1 MITPDGKEG
10 RAHLFKE
17 TRRGPC
23 LAKAMIWPQ
32 NYDPFGNAWLST
44 TAASLPAA
52 VLLLGMT
59 LGRLRIHVAALV
71 GLAVALTVAM
81 LAYRMPARM
90 AFGSAGYGAAFGLFP
105 IGWIIINVMF
115 LYELTVRR
123 GLMEVLRDSLAR
135 IAPDAR
141 VQLVLIAFSF
151 GAFLEGMAGFGAPV
165 AITGAILLQLGFS
178 PLHAS
183 GLALIANTAPVAFGS
198 LGIPIT
204 TLEQVAGLDA
214 KLVSMMVGRQLP
226 WFSVVMPL
234 WILVAF
240 CGWRRTREV
249 LPVAVV
255 AGVAFAVPQYVVSN
269 FHGPWLVDLVAGA
282 ASIVA
287 VVVWLRVWGPQ
298 RCLVLRQGVL
308 VEAADAEVR
317 PDTSALVQKRGV
329 WLAWLPWAIL
339 TGFILTW
346 GTPAVKG
353 ALDALFSTGFTIGW
367 LDGQVQRMP
376 PVAAVGAVAE
386 SAKWRLNLLS
396 ATGTGILA
404 AAMVAGLAMGFRPV
418 KLVGVYLQTAWKVRL
433 SLLTIGAMLALGNVT
448 KFSGADATIGL
459 ALAGTGTFYPFF
471 GTLLGWL
478 GVALTGSDTASNVL
492 FGSLQRITAEQT
504 GISPVL
510 MGAANSSGG
519 VMGKMVDAQSIVV
532 ASTATQCF
540 GREADILRFVL
551 MHSLVLAS
559 LIGLLVTLQAYVW
572 PFRLMVPRG

>member
-1 MITPDGKEG
+1 MV
-10 RAHLFKE
+10 
-17 TRRGPC
+17 
-23 LAKAMIWPQ
+23 WPQ
-32 NYDPFGNAWLST
+32 NYEPLGSGALST
-44 TAASLPAA
+44 LVAALPAA
-52 VLLLGMT
+52 ALLLGMT
-59 LGRLRIHVAALV
+59 VGRLRIHTAALT
-71 GLAVALTVAM
+71 GLAIALVVAVFG
-81 LAYRMPARM
+81 YRMPVRL
-90 AFGSAGYGAAFGLFP
+90 AFGAAGYGAAFGLFP
-105 IGWIIINVMF
+105 VGWIILNILF

-123 GLMEVLRDSLAR
+123 GLMDVLRKSLAW

-214 KLVSMMVGRQLP
+214 RLVSMMVGRQLP
-226 WFSVVMPL
+226 FFSLFMPV
-234 WILVAF
+234 WILMAF
-240 CGWRRTREV
+240 CGWQRTREV
-249 LPVAVV
+249 LPLALA
-255 AGVAFAVPQYVVSN
+255 AGAAFAVPQFLVSN
-269 FHGPWLVDLVAGA
+269 FHGPWLVDLAAGA
-282 ASIVA
+282 ASILA
-287 VVVWLRVWGPQ
+287 VVLWLRVWRPK
-298 RCLVLRQGVL
+298 RCLVLRNGLL
-308 VEAADAEVR
+308 VEASEDAVAPVGER
-317 PDTSALVQKRGV
+317 QAEGSV
-329 WLAWLPWAIL
+329 WLAWLPWLIL
-339 TGFILTW
+339 TGFILAW
-346 GTPAVKG
+346 GTPAMRG
-353 ALDALFSTGFTIGW
+353 ALDGLFSSSLKVGW
-367 LDGQVQRMP
+367 LDGLVQRMP
-376 PVAAVGAVAE
+376 PVAAAGAAAE
-386 SAKWRLNLLS
+386 GATWKLNLLS

-404 AAMVAGLAMGFRPV
+404 AALSAGTVMGFSLSR
-418 KLVGVYLQTAWKVRL
+418 LAQVYLQTLWKVRL

-459 ALAGTGTFYPFF
+459 ALAGTGAFYPFF

-551 MHSLVLAS
+551 VHSLVLAS

-572 PFRLMVPRG
+572 PFRLMVPQG

>member
-1 MITPDGKEG
+1 
-10 RAHLFKE
+10 
-17 TRRGPC
+17 
-23 LAKAMIWPQ
+23 
-32 NYDPFGNAWLST
+32 
-44 TAASLPAA
+44 
-52 VLLLGMT
+52 
-59 LGRLRIHVAALV
+59 
-71 GLAVALTVAM
+71 
-81 LAYRMPARM
+81 
-90 AFGSAGYGAAFGLFP
+90 
-105 IGWIIINVMF
+105 
-115 LYELTVRR
+115 
-123 GLMEVLRDSLAR
+123 
-135 IAPDAR
+135 
-141 VQLVLIAFSF
+141 LIAFSF

-214 KLVSMMVGRQLP
+214 RLVSQMVGRQLP
-226 WFSVVMPL
+226 VFSVAMPV

-249 LPVAVV
+249 LPVALV
-255 AGVAFAVPQYVVSN
+255 AGVAFAVPQWAVSN

-287 VVVWLRVWGPQ
+287 VVLWLRVWRPTE
-298 RCLVLRQGVL
+298 CLVLRDSRL
-308 VEAADAEVR
+308 VAAAGGAVPADPARTPATRE
-317 PDTSALVQKRGV
+317 GV

-339 TGFILTW
+339 TAFILLW

-353 ALDALFSTGFTIGW
+353 ALDGVFSTSLPVAW
-367 LDGQVQRMP
+367 LDGLVQRMP
-376 PVAAVGAVAE
+376 PVAAAGAGPEA
-386 SAKWRLNLLS
+386 ARWKLNLLS
-396 ATGTGILA
+396 ATGTGILSA
-404 AAMVAGLAMGFRPV
+404 AVLAGLAMGFRP
-418 KLVGVYLQTAWKVRL
+418 GRMARVYLETLWKVRL

-448 KFSGADATIGL
+448 KFSGADATLGL
-459 ALAGTGTFYPFF
+459 ALAGTGALYPFF

-540 GREADILRFVL
+540 GREAEILRFVL
-551 MHSLVLAS
+551 VHSLVLAS

-572 PFRLMVPRG
+572 PFRLMVPQG

>member
-1 MITPDGKEG
+1 
-10 RAHLFKE
+10 
-17 TRRGPC
+17 
-23 LAKAMIWPQ
+23 MIWPQ
-32 NYDPFGNAWLST
+32 NYEPLGSVALST
-44 TAASLPAA
+44 LVAALPAA

-59 LGRLRIHVAALV
+59 LGRLRIHTAALT
-71 GLAVALTVAM
+71 GLAVALAVAVC
-81 LAYRMPARM
+81 AYRMPARL
-90 AFGSAGYGAAFGLFP
+90 AFGAASYGAAFGLFP
-105 IGWIIINVMF
+105 IGWIILNVMF

-178 PLHAS
+178 PVHAS

-214 KLVSMMVGRQLP
+214 RLVSMMVGRQLP
-226 WFSVVMPL
+226 FFSVLMPV

-240 CGWRRTREV
+240 CGWRRAKEV
-249 LPVAVV
+249 LPLALA
-255 AGVAFAVPQYVVSN
+255 AGVAFAVPQFLVSN
-269 FHGPWLVDLVAGA
+269 LHGPWLVDLVAGA
-282 ASIVA
+282 VSIVA
-287 VVVWLRVWGPQ
+287 VVLWLRVWRPE
-298 RCLVLRQGVL
+298 RCLVLRGGLL
-308 VEAADAEVR
+308 VEATEVAA
-317 PDTSALVQKRGV
+317 ALPGHRTPGGSV
-329 WLAWLPWAIL
+329 WLAWLPWVIL
-339 TGFILTW
+339 TGFILFW
-346 GTPAVKG
+346 GTPTVRET
-353 ALDALFSTGFTIGW
+353 LDGLFSSSLTVGW
-367 LDGQVQRMP
+367 LDGLVQRMP
-376 PVAAVGAVAE
+376 PVAAIGATAE
-386 SAKWRLNLLS
+386 GAKWKLNVLS

-404 AAMVAGLAMGFRPV
+404 AALSAGVVMGFPV
-418 KLVGVYLQTAWKVRL
+418 GRLALVYLQTLWKVRL

-459 ALAGTGTFYPFF
+459 ALAGTGAFYPFF

-540 GREADILRFVL
+540 GREAEILRFVL
-551 MHSLVLAS
+551 VHSLVLAS

-572 PFRLMVPRG
+572 PFCLMVP

>member
-1 MITPDGKEG
+1 
-10 RAHLFKE
+10 
-17 TRRGPC
+17 
-23 LAKAMIWPQ
+23 MIWPQ
-32 NYDPFGNAWLST
+32 NYEPLGNPALST
-44 TAASLPAA
+44 AVASLPAA

-59 LGRLRIHVAALV
+59 AGRLRIHVAALV
-71 GLAVALTVAM
+71 GLAVALVVAV
-81 LAYRMPARM
+81 LAYRMPVRLAVG
-90 AFGSAGYGAAFGLFP
+90 AAGYGAAFGLFP

-226 WFSVVMPL
+226 LFSVVMPV

-249 LPVAVV
+249 LPLALA
-255 AGVAFAVPQYVVSN
+255 AGLAFAVPQFVVSN

-282 ASIVA
+282 VSIVA
-287 VVVWLRVWGPQ
+287 VVLWLRVWRPKQ
-298 RCLVLRQGVL
+298 CLVLREGRM
-308 VEAADAEVR
+308 VEAVPEALRAGVEPPGRAE
-317 PDTSALVQKRGV
+317 GV
-329 WLAWLPWAIL
+329 WLAWLPWGIL
-339 TGFILTW
+339 TGFILAW

-353 ALDALFSTGFTIGW
+353 ALDRLFSTSITLDW
-367 LDGQVQRMP
+367 LDGLVQRMP
-376 PVAAVGAVAE
+376 PVSAAGVAPE

-396 ATGTGILA
+396 ATGTGIWLA
-404 AAMVAGLAMGFRPV
+404 ALSAGLVMGFRPV
-418 KLVGVYLQTAWKVRL
+418 RLVSVYLQTLWKVRL

-459 ALAGTGTFYPFF
+459 ALAGTGAFYPFF

-540 GREADILRFVL
+540 GREADVLRFVL
-551 MHSLVLAS
+551 VHSLVLAS

-572 PFRLMVPRG
+572 PFRLMVPLG

>member
-1 MITPDGKEG
+1 
-10 RAHLFKE
+10 
-17 TRRGPC
+17 
-23 LAKAMIWPQ
+23 MIWLQ
-32 NYDPFGNAWLST
+32 NYQPLSSAVLST
-44 TAASLPAA
+44 LVAALPAA

-59 LGRLRIHVAALV
+59 LGRLRIHTAALAGLGV
-71 GLAVALTVAM
+71 ALAVAVFAYGM
-81 LAYRMPARM
+81 PVRLAWGA
-90 AFGSAGYGAAFGLFP
+90 AGYGAAFGLFP
-105 IGWIIINVMF
+105 IGWIILNVMF

-214 KLVSMMVGRQLP
+214 KLVSIMVGRQLP
-226 WFSVVMPL
+226 FFSLLMPV

-249 LPVAVV
+249 LPVALA
-255 AGVAFAVPQYVVSN
+255 AGAAFAVPQFLVSN

-287 VVVWLRVWGPQ
+287 VVLWLRVWRPKQ
-298 RCLVLRQGVL
+298 CLVLRDGVL
-308 VEAADAEVR
+308 VEAAEGGGAPAAAGPQGPGE
-317 PDTSALVQKRGV
+317 GV
-329 WLAWLPWAIL
+329 WLAWLPWLIL
-339 TGFILTW
+339 TGFILAW

-353 ALDALFSTGFTIGW
+353 ALDGLFSSSLTVGW
-367 LDGQVQRMP
+367 LDGLVQRMP
-376 PVAAVGAVAE
+376 PVAAAGAAAE
-386 SAKWRLNLLS
+386 GAKWRLNLLS

-404 AAMVAGLAMGFRPV
+404 AALSAGLVIGFPLGR
-418 KLVGVYLQTAWKVRL
+418 LVLVYLHTLWKVRL

-459 ALAGTGTFYPFF
+459 ALAGTGGFYPFF

-504 GISPVL
+504 GISPIL

-532 ASTATQCF
+532 ASTATQSF
-540 GREADILRFVL
+540 GREAEILRFVL
-551 MHSLVLAS
+551 VHSLVLAG

-572 PFRLMVPRG
+572 PFRLMVPQG

>member
-1 MITPDGKEG
+1 MSWSQG
-10 RAHLFKE
+10 
-17 TRRGPC
+17 
-23 LAKAMIWPQ
+23 
-32 NYDPFGNAWLST
+32 YDPFGNAWLST
-44 TAASLPAA
+44 TAAALPAA

-59 LGRLRIHVAALV
+59 LGRLRIHVAALLGV
-71 GLAVALTVAM
+71 AVALVVAV
-81 LAYRMPARM
+81 LAYGMPARM
-90 AFGSAGYGAAFGLFP
+90 ALGAAGYGAAFGMFP

-115 LYELTVRR
+115 LYELTVKR
-123 GLMEVLRDSLAR
+123 GLMEVLRESLAR

-141 VQLVLIAFSF
+141 VQLVLIAFCF

-214 KLVSMMVGRQLP
+214 KQVSMMVGRQLP

-249 LPVAVV
+249 LPVALV
-255 AGVAFAVPQYVVSN
+255 AGAAFAVPQYAVSN
-269 FHGPWLVDLVAGA
+269 LHGPWLVDLVAGA

-287 VVVWLRVWGPQ
+287 VVVWLRVWRPR
-298 RCLVLRQGVL
+298 RCLVLRDGAL
-308 VEAADAEVR
+308 VEAADAAAR
-317 PDTSALVQKRGV
+317 PASLGPARREGV

-339 TGFILTW
+339 TVFILAW

-353 ALDALFSTGFTIGW
+353 AFDALFSTGVKIGW
-367 LDGQVQRMP
+367 LDGLVQRMP
-376 PVAAVGAVAE
+376 PVAAFGAAAE

-404 AAMVAGLAMGFRPV
+404 AAVASGWVMGFRPGR
-418 KLVGVYLQTAWKVRL
+418 LVAVYLETVWKVRL
-433 SLLTIGAMLALGNVT
+433 SLLTIGTMLALGNVT

-459 ALAGTGTFYPFF
+459 ALAGTGAFYPFF

-551 MHSLVLAS
+551 VHSLVLAS
-559 LIGLLVTLQAYVW
+559 LIGLLVSLQAYVW
-572 PFRLMVPRG
+572 PFTLMVPPS

>member
-1 MITPDGKEG
+1 MSWSQG
-10 RAHLFKE
+10 
-17 TRRGPC
+17 
-23 LAKAMIWPQ
+23 
-32 NYDPFGNAWLST
+32 YDPFGNAWLST
-44 TAASLPAA
+44 TAAALPAA

-59 LGRLRIHVAALV
+59 LGRLRIHVAALLGV
-71 GLAVALTVAM
+71 AVALVVAV
-81 LAYRMPARM
+81 LAYGMPARM
-90 AFGSAGYGAAFGLFP
+90 ALGAAGYGAAFGMFP

-115 LYELTVRR
+115 LYELTVKR
-123 GLMEVLRDSLAR
+123 GLMEVLRESLAR

-141 VQLVLIAFSF
+141 VQLVLIAFCF

-214 KLVSMMVGRQLP
+214 KQVSMMVGRQLP

-249 LPVAVV
+249 LPVALV
-255 AGVAFAVPQYVVSN
+255 AGAAFAVPQYAVSN
-269 FHGPWLVDLVAGA
+269 LHGPWLVDLVAGA

-287 VVVWLRVWGPQ
+287 VVVWLRVWRPR
-298 RCLVLRQGVL
+298 RCLVLRDGAL
-308 VEAADAEVR
+308 VEAADAAAR
-317 PDTSALVQKRGV
+317 PASLGPARREGV

-339 TGFILTW
+339 TVFILAW

-353 ALDALFSTGFTIGW
+353 AFDALFSTGVKIGW
-367 LDGQVQRMP
+367 LDGLVQRMP
-376 PVAAVGAVAE
+376 PVAAVGAAAE

-404 AAMVAGLAMGFRPV
+404 AAVASGWVMGFRPGR
-418 KLVGVYLQTAWKVRL
+418 LVAVYLETVWKVRL
-433 SLLTIGAMLALGNVT
+433 SLLTIGTMLALGNVT

-459 ALAGTGTFYPFF
+459 ALAGTGAFYPFF

-551 MHSLVLAS
+551 VHSLVLAS
-559 LIGLLVTLQAYVW
+559 LIGLLVSLQAYVW
-572 PFRLMVPRG
+572 PFTLMVPPS

>member
-1 MITPDGKEG
+1 MSWSQG
-10 RAHLFKE
+10 
-17 TRRGPC
+17 
-23 LAKAMIWPQ
+23 
-32 NYDPFGNAWLST
+32 YDPFGNAWLST
-44 TAASLPAA
+44 TAAALPAA

-59 LGRLRIHVAALV
+59 LGRLRIHVAALLGV
-71 GLAVALTVAM
+71 AVALVVAV
-81 LAYRMPARM
+81 LAYGMPARM
-90 AFGSAGYGAAFGLFP
+90 ALGAAGYGAAFGMFP

-115 LYELTVRR
+115 LYELTVKR
-123 GLMEVLRDSLAR
+123 GLMEVLRESLAR

-141 VQLVLIAFSF
+141 VQLVLIAFCF

-204 TLEQVAGLDA
+204 TLEQVAG
-214 KLVSMMVGRQLP
+214 RQLP

-249 LPVAVV
+249 LPVALV
-255 AGVAFAVPQYVVSN
+255 AGAAFAVPQYAVSN
-269 FHGPWLVDLVAGA
+269 LHGPWLVDLVAGA

-287 VVVWLRVWGPQ
+287 VVVWLRVWRPR
-298 RCLVLRQGVL
+298 RCLVLRDGAL
-308 VEAADAEVR
+308 VEAADAAAR
-317 PDTSALVQKRGV
+317 PASLGPARREGV

-339 TGFILTW
+339 TVFILAW

-353 ALDALFSTGFTIGW
+353 AFDALFSTGVKIGW
-367 LDGQVQRMP
+367 LDGLVQRMP
-376 PVAAVGAVAE
+376 PVAAVGAAAE

-404 AAMVAGLAMGFRPV
+404 AAVASGWVMGFRPGR
-418 KLVGVYLQTAWKVRL
+418 LVAVYLETVWKVRL
-433 SLLTIGAMLALGNVT
+433 SLLTIGTMLALGNVT

-459 ALAGTGTFYPFF
+459 ALAGTGAFYPFF

-478 GVALTGSDTASNVL
+478 GVALTGSDTVSNVL

-551 MHSLVLAS
+551 VHSLVLAS
-559 LIGLLVTLQAYVW
+559 LIGLLVSLQAYVW
-572 PFRLMVPRG
+572 PFTLMVPPS

>member
-1 MITPDGKEG
+1 MSWSQG
-10 RAHLFKE
+10 
-17 TRRGPC
+17 
-23 LAKAMIWPQ
+23 
-32 NYDPFGNAWLST
+32 YDPFGNAWLST
-44 TAASLPAA
+44 TAAALPAA

-59 LGRLRIHVAALV
+59 LGRLRIHVAALLGV
-71 GLAVALTVAM
+71 AVALVVAV
-81 LAYRMPARM
+81 LAYGMPARM
-90 AFGSAGYGAAFGLFP
+90 ALGAAGYGAAFGMFP

-115 LYELTVRR
+115 LYELTVKR
-123 GLMEVLRDSLAR
+123 GLMEVLRESLAR

-141 VQLVLIAFSF
+141 VQLVLIAFCF

-214 KLVSMMVGRQLP
+214 KQVSMMVGRQLP

-249 LPVAVV
+249 LPVALV
-255 AGVAFAVPQYVVSN
+255 AGAAFAVPQYAVSN
-269 FHGPWLVDLVAGA
+269 LHGPWLVDLVAGA

-287 VVVWLRVWGPQ
+287 VVVWLRVWRPR
-298 RCLVLRQGVL
+298 RCLVLRDGAL
-308 VEAADAEVR
+308 VEAADAAAR
-317 PDTSALVQKRGV
+317 PASLGPARREGV

-339 TGFILTW
+339 TVFILAW

-353 ALDALFSTGFTIGW
+353 AFDALFSTGVKIGW
-367 LDGQVQRMP
+367 LDGLVQRMP
-376 PVAAVGAVAE
+376 PVAAVGAAAE

-404 AAMVAGLAMGFRPV
+404 AAVASGWVMGFRPGR
-418 KLVGVYLQTAWKVRL
+418 LVAVYLETVWKVRL
-433 SLLTIGAMLALGNVT
+433 SLLTIGTMLALGNVT

-459 ALAGTGTFYPFF
+459 ALAGTGAFYPFF

-478 GVALTGSDTASNVL
+478 GVALTGSDTVSNVL

-551 MHSLVLAS
+551 VHSLVLAS
-559 LIGLLVTLQAYVW
+559 LIGLLVSLQAYVW
-572 PFRLMVPRG
+572 PFTLMVPPS

>member
-1 MITPDGKEG
+1 
-10 RAHLFKE
+10 
-17 TRRGPC
+17 
-23 LAKAMIWPQ
+23 MIWLQ
-32 NYDPFGNAWLST
+32 NYQPLSSALLST
-44 TAASLPAA
+44 LVAALPAA

-59 LGRLRIHVAALV
+59 LGRLRIHTAALTGLGV
-71 GLAVALTVAM
+71 ALAVAVFAYGM
-81 LAYRMPARM
+81 PVRLAWGA
-90 AFGSAGYGAAFGLFP
+90 AGYGAAFGLFP
-105 IGWIIINVMF
+105 IGWIILNVMF

-226 WFSVVMPL
+226 FFSLLMPV

-249 LPVAVV
+249 LPVALA
-255 AGVAFAVPQYVVSN
+255 AGAAFAVPQCLVSN

-287 VVVWLRVWGPQ
+287 VVLWLRVWRPKQ
-298 RCLVLRQGVL
+298 CLVLRDGVL
-308 VEAADAEVR
+308 MEAAEGGGAPAAAGPQGPGE
-317 PDTSALVQKRGV
+317 GV
-329 WLAWLPWAIL
+329 WLAWLPWLIL
-339 TGFILTW
+339 TGFILAW

-353 ALDALFSTGFTIGW
+353 ALDGLFSSSLTVGW
-367 LDGQVQRMP
+367 LDGLVQRMP
-376 PVAAVGAVAE
+376 PVAAAGAAAE
-386 SAKWRLNLLS
+386 GAKWRLNLLS

-404 AAMVAGLAMGFRPV
+404 AALSAGLVMGFPLGR
-418 KLVGVYLQTAWKVRL
+418 LVSVYLHTLWKVRL

-504 GISPVL
+504 GISPIL

-532 ASTATQCF
+532 ASTATQSF
-540 GREADILRFVL
+540 GREAEILRFVL
-551 MHSLVLAS
+551 VHSLVLAG

-572 PFRLMVPRG
+572 PFRLMVPQG

>member
-1 MITPDGKEG
+1 
-10 RAHLFKE
+10 
-17 TRRGPC
+17 
-23 LAKAMIWPQ
+23 MIWHQ
-32 NYDPFGNAWLST
+32 NYEPLGSALLST
-44 TAASLPAA
+44 LVAALPAA

-59 LGRLRIHVAALV
+59 LGRLKIHAAALAGLGV
-71 GLAVALTVAM
+71 ALAVAV
-81 LAYRMPARM
+81 LAYGMPARL
-90 AFGSAGYGAAFGLFP
+90 AFGAAGYGAAFGMFP
-105 IGWIIINVMF
+105 IGWIILNVMF

-123 GLMEVLRDSLAR
+123 GLMAVLRDSLAR

-214 KLVSMMVGRQLP
+214 RLVSMMVGRQLP
-226 WFSVVMPL
+226 FFSMLMPL

-249 LPVAVV
+249 LPVAVA
-255 AGVAFAVPQYVVSN
+255 AGVAFAVPQFLVSN
-269 FHGPWLVDLVAGA
+269 LHGPWLVDLVAGA

-287 VVVWLRVWGPQ
+287 VVLWLRIWRPKQ
-298 RCLVLRQGVL
+298 CLVLKDGVL
-308 VEAADAEVR
+308 VEAAEEKAPSPAAPGPQGFGE
-317 PDTSALVQKRGV
+317 SV
-329 WLAWLPWAIL
+329 WLAWLPWLIL
-339 TGFILTW
+339 TGFILAW
-346 GTPAVKG
+346 GTPAVKE
-353 ALDALFSTGFTIGW
+353 ALDGVFSSSLTVGW
-367 LDGQVQRMP
+367 LDGLVQRMP
-376 PVAAVGAVAE
+376 PVAAAGAAAE
-386 SAKWRLNLLS
+386 GAKWKLNLLG

-404 AAMVAGLAMGFRPV
+404 AAVSAGLVMGFPLGR
-418 KLVGVYLQTAWKVRL
+418 LALVYLQTLWKVRL

-459 ALAGTGTFYPFF
+459 ALAGTGVFYPFF

-504 GISPVL
+504 GISPIL

-540 GREADILRFVL
+540 GRESEILRFVL
-551 MHSLVLAS
+551 VHSLVLAS

-572 PFRLMVPRG
+572 PFRLMVPQG

>member
-1 MITPDGKEG
+1 M
-10 RAHLFKE
+10 L
-17 TRRGPC
+17 
-23 LAKAMIWPQ
+23 WPQ
-32 NYDPFGNAWLST
+32 NYQPLSSAVLST
-44 TAASLPAA
+44 LVATLPAA

-59 LGRLRIHVAALV
+59 LGRLRIHTAALTGLGV
-71 GLAVALTVAM
+71 ALAVAV
-81 LAYRMPARM
+81 LAYRMPLRL
-90 AFGSAGYGAAFGLFP
+90 AFGAAGYGAAFGLFP
-105 IGWIIINVMF
+105 IGWIILNVMF

-135 IAPDAR
+135 LAPDAR

-226 WFSVVMPL
+226 FFSVLMPV

-249 LPVAVV
+249 LPVALA
-255 AGVAFAVPQYVVSN
+255 AGAAFAVPQFLVSN

-287 VVVWLRVWGPQ
+287 VVLWLRVWRPKQ
-298 RCLVLRQGVL
+298 CLVLREGLL
-308 VEAADAEVR
+308 VEASEV
-317 PDTSALVQKRGV
+317 TAVSASPGSRQQRQEV
-329 WLAWLPWAIL
+329 WLAWLPWLIL
-339 TGFILTW
+339 TGFILAW

-353 ALDALFSTGFTIGW
+353 ALDGLFSYSLPVGW
-367 LDGQVQRMP
+367 LDGLVQRMP
-376 PVAAVGAVAE
+376 PVAAVGAAAE
-386 SAKWRLNLLS
+386 GATWKLNLLS
-396 ATGTGILA
+396 ATGTGILGA
-404 AAMVAGLAMGFRPV
+404 AVCAGLGMGFRPGR
-418 KLVGVYLQTAWKVRL
+418 LVWVYLQTLWKVRL

-459 ALAGTGTFYPFF
+459 ALAGTGALYPFF

-504 GISPVL
+504 GISPIL

-540 GREADILRFVL
+540 GREAEILRFVL
-551 MHSLVLAS
+551 VHSLVLAS

-572 PFRLMVPRG
+572 PFRLMVPHG

>member
-1 MITPDGKEG
+1 
-10 RAHLFKE
+10 
-17 TRRGPC
+17 
-23 LAKAMIWPQ
+23 MIWLQ
-32 NYDPFGNAWLST
+32 NYQPLSSALLST
-44 TAASLPAA
+44 LVAALPAA

-59 LGRLRIHVAALV
+59 LGRLRIHTAALTGLGV
-71 GLAVALTVAM
+71 ALAVAVFAYGM
-81 LAYRMPARM
+81 PVRLAWGA
-90 AFGSAGYGAAFGLFP
+90 AGYGAAFGLFP
-105 IGWIIINVMF
+105 IGWIILNVMF

-226 WFSVVMPL
+226 FFSLLMPV

-249 LPVAVV
+249 LPVALA
-255 AGVAFAVPQYVVSN
+255 AGAAFAVPQFLVSN

-287 VVVWLRVWGPQ
+287 VVLWLRVWRPKQ
-298 RCLVLRQGVL
+298 CLVLRDGAL
-308 VEAADAEVR
+308 VEAAEGGGAPAAAGPQGPGE
-317 PDTSALVQKRGV
+317 GV
-329 WLAWLPWAIL
+329 WLAWLPWLIL
-339 TGFILTW
+339 TGFILAW

-353 ALDALFSTGFTIGW
+353 ALDGLFSSSLTVGW
-367 LDGQVQRMP
+367 LDGLVQRMP
-376 PVAAVGAVAE
+376 PVAAAGAAAE
-386 SAKWRLNLLS
+386 GAKWRLNLLS

-404 AAMVAGLAMGFRPV
+404 AALSAGLVMGFPLGR
-418 KLVGVYLQTAWKVRL
+418 LVSVYLHTLWKVRL

-459 ALAGTGTFYPFF
+459 ALAGTGAFYPFF

-504 GISPVL
+504 GISPIL

-532 ASTATQCF
+532 ASTATQSF
-540 GREADILRFVL
+540 GREAEILRFVL
-551 MHSLVLAS
+551 VHSLVLAG

-572 PFRLMVPRG
+572 PFRLMVPQG

>member
-1 MITPDGKEG
+1 MV
-10 RAHLFKE
+10 
-17 TRRGPC
+17 
-23 LAKAMIWPQ
+23 WPQ
-32 NYDPFGNAWLST
+32 NYEPLGSGALST
-44 TAASLPAA
+44 LVAALPAA
-52 VLLLGMT
+52 ALLLGMT
-59 LGRLRIHVAALV
+59 VGRLRIHTAALT
-71 GLAVALTVAM
+71 GLAVALAVAVFG
-81 LAYRMPARM
+81 YRMPVRL
-90 AFGSAGYGAAFGLFP
+90 AFGAAGYGAAFGLFP
-105 IGWIIINVMF
+105 VGWIILNVMF

-123 GLMEVLRDSLAR
+123 GLMDVLRKSLAW

-226 WFSVVMPL
+226 FFSLFMPV
-234 WILVAF
+234 WILMAF
-240 CGWRRTREV
+240 CGWQRTREV
-249 LPVAVV
+249 LPLALA
-255 AGVAFAVPQYVVSN
+255 AGAAFAVPQFLVSN
-269 FHGPWLVDLVAGA
+269 FHGPWLVDLAAGA
-282 ASIVA
+282 ASILA
-287 VVVWLRVWGPQ
+287 VVLWLRVWRPK
-298 RCLVLRQGVL
+298 RCLVLRDGLL
-308 VEAADAEVR
+308 VEASEDAVAPVGER
-317 PDTSALVQKRGV
+317 QAEGSV
-329 WLAWLPWAIL
+329 WLAWLPWLIL
-339 TGFILTW
+339 TGFILAW
-346 GTPAVKG
+346 GTPAVRG
-353 ALDALFSTGFTIGW
+353 ALDGLFSSSLKVGW
-367 LDGQVQRMP
+367 LDGLVQRMP
-376 PVAAVGAVAE
+376 PVAATGAAAE
-386 SAKWRLNLLS
+386 GAKWKLNLLS

-404 AAMVAGLAMGFRPV
+404 AALSAGTVMGFS
-418 KLVGVYLQTAWKVRL
+418 VGRLAQVYLQTLWKVRL

-459 ALAGTGTFYPFF
+459 ALAGTGAFYPFF

-540 GREADILRFVL
+540 GREADVLRFVL
-551 MHSLVLAS
+551 VHSLVLAS

-572 PFRLMVPRG
+572 PFRLMVPQG

>member
-1 MITPDGKEG
+1 MSWSQG
-10 RAHLFKE
+10 
-17 TRRGPC
+17 
-23 LAKAMIWPQ
+23 
-32 NYDPFGNAWLST
+32 YDPFGNAWLST
-44 TAASLPAA
+44 TAAALPAA

-59 LGRLRIHVAALV
+59 LGRLRIHVAALLGV
-71 GLAVALTVAM
+71 AVALVVAV
-81 LAYRMPARM
+81 LAYGMPARM
-90 AFGSAGYGAAFGLFP
+90 ALGAAGYGAAFGMFP

-115 LYELTVRR
+115 LYELTVKR
-123 GLMEVLRDSLAR
+123 GLMEVLRESLAR

-141 VQLVLIAFSF
+141 VQLVLIAFCF

-204 TLEQVAGLDA
+204 TLEQVDGLDA
-214 KLVSMMVGRQLP
+214 KQVSMMVGRQLP

-249 LPVAVV
+249 LPVALV
-255 AGVAFAVPQYVVSN
+255 AGAAFAVPQYAVSN
-269 FHGPWLVDLVAGA
+269 LHGPWLVDLVAGA

-287 VVVWLRVWGPQ
+287 VVVWLRVWRPR
-298 RCLVLRQGVL
+298 RCLVLRDGAL
-308 VEAADAEVR
+308 VEAADAAAR
-317 PDTSALVQKRGV
+317 PASLGPARREGV

-339 TGFILTW
+339 TVFILAW

-353 ALDALFSTGFTIGW
+353 AFDALFSTGVKIGW
-367 LDGQVQRMP
+367 LDGLVQRMP
-376 PVAAVGAVAE
+376 PVAAVGAAAE

-404 AAMVAGLAMGFRPV
+404 AAVASGWVMGFRPGR
-418 KLVGVYLQTAWKVRL
+418 LVAVYLETVWKVRL
-433 SLLTIGAMLALGNVT
+433 SLLTIGTMLALGNVT

-459 ALAGTGTFYPFF
+459 ALAGTGAFYPFF

-551 MHSLVLAS
+551 VHSLVLAS
-559 LIGLLVTLQAYVW
+559 LIGLLVSLQAYVW
-572 PFRLMVPRG
+572 PFTLMVPPS

>member
-1 MITPDGKEG
+1 
-10 RAHLFKE
+10 
-17 TRRGPC
+17 
-23 LAKAMIWPQ
+23 MIWLQ
-32 NYDPFGNAWLST
+32 NYQPLSSALLST
-44 TAASLPAA
+44 LVAALPAA

-59 LGRLRIHVAALV
+59 LGRLRIHTAALTGLGV
-71 GLAVALTVAM
+71 ALAVAVFAYGM
-81 LAYRMPARM
+81 PVRLAWGA
-90 AFGSAGYGAAFGLFP
+90 AGYGAAFGLFP
-105 IGWIIINVMF
+105 IGWIILNVMF

-226 WFSVVMPL
+226 FFSLLMPV

-249 LPVAVV
+249 LPVALA
-255 AGVAFAVPQYVVSN
+255 AGAAFAVPQFLVSN

-287 VVVWLRVWGPQ
+287 VVLWLRVWRPKQ
-298 RCLVLRQGVL
+298 CLVLRDGVL
-308 VEAADAEVR
+308 VEAAEGGGAPAAAGPQGPGE
-317 PDTSALVQKRGV
+317 GV
-329 WLAWLPWAIL
+329 WLAWLPWLIL
-339 TGFILTW
+339 TGFILAW

-353 ALDALFSTGFTIGW
+353 ALDGLFSSSLTVGW
-367 LDGQVQRMP
+367 LDGLVQRMP
-376 PVAAVGAVAE
+376 PVAAAGAAAE
-386 SAKWRLNLLS
+386 GAKWRLNLLS

-404 AAMVAGLAMGFRPV
+404 AALSAGLVMGFPLGR
-418 KLVGVYLQTAWKVRL
+418 LVSVYLHTLWKVRL

-459 ALAGTGTFYPFF
+459 ALAGTGAFYPFF

-504 GISPVL
+504 GISPIL

-532 ASTATQCF
+532 ASTATQSF
-540 GREADILRFVL
+540 GREAEILRFVL
-551 MHSLVLAS
+551 VHSLVLAG

-572 PFRLMVPRG
+572 PFRLMVPQG